1 MVNVLYER
9 IKDRRKELRMSQ
21 ETLANKMGYSDKSM
35 ISKIERG
42 KIDLSESKINQ
53 FAEAL
58 QTSQFYLLGW
68 TDDPDEVQDEAE
80 WKKDI
85 HSLEIL
91 SAYWMADK
99 KIRKAVDLLLG
110 ISEEE

>member
-42 KIDLSESKINQ
+42 KVDLSESKINQ

-58 QTSQFYLLGW
+58 QTSPKPLVMLFWIPLIDVL
-68 TDDPDEVQDEAE
+68 
-80 WKKDI
+80 I
-85 HSLEIL
+85 I
-91 SAYWMADK
+91 
-99 KIRKAVDLLLG
+99 
-110 ISEEE
+110 